1 LSASLKIV
9 TTLYLINPASGNI
22 EQKAVNCFAP
32 KGYQFEIHL
41 EEPVNCESSWQA
53 GRQASERPF
62 AVRQSASHCTWLKR
76 NCGLSRGRRSWGYL
90 EDSQPGH

>member
-1 LSASLKIV
+1 LSTSLKIV

-62 AVRQSASHCTWLKR
+62 AKALPTAH
-76 NCGLSRGRRSWGYL
+76 G
-90 EDSQPGH
+90 